1 MQLQRQLRVSLG
13 SLLLVMAGGPVTF
26 AFQATQ
32 VPAPQS
38 GQTTAQTPPPAQGQ
52 TPPPQTPPQ
61 QTPPPQTPPTPPA
74 EYKETVVVSASK
86 IEQQLVDAP
95 ATMTVIGARE
105 LSVAPSGGYGDLLR
119 NVPGLN
125 ITQIS
130 ARDINVTS
138 RGATSSLATSQL
150 AVLDGRSIYQDFFGF
165 VMWDFMPADLDEIKR
180 IEVIRGPASAVWGA
194 NALNGVINVLTKSP
208 REMAGSNFTIGV
220 GALDREVNN
229 DGAESGQI
237 FYVRGSHAAAVND
250 RWAYKISAGSY
261 FSDALARPTG
271 AIPNGTGTQYPTYT
285 NNGTLQPKL
294 DARFDYDFA
303 DTTRKLQFAAGVGGT
318 DGVMHTG
325 IGPFDIDR
333 GATMGYWKVNYA
345 KNALRVQA
353 FMNFLN
359 GNATNL
365 VSVTPAAQPIAL
377 NFDTKTFDIE
387 LGDTRLVQNKHVF
400 TYGGNLRFNH
410 FDLTIA
416 PDEHSRTEGGAY
428 VQDEFMLSTM
438 YRIVAGARVDKFSSI
453 DNAVFSPRVAL
464 VVKPKPE
471 QSVRVS
477 YNRAFRAPSMINNN
491 LKTTIGTPLP
501 LGAIHPS
508 FAPLG
513 TYYVPTDA
521 IGNKDLTQE
530 HIDMVEVAYTAT
542 IRNRASISAAW
553 YYSKFAEQIFFTNI
567 LDGVT
572 QIWGPAPPPP
582 GWPLPAAV
590 WAQLYQNGIIFP
602 KTYSY
607 DNLGTVKS
615 KGLELGLDGLIRN
628 NWTGFINYSFQADP
642 IPEFPGLTEAQALAE
657 INIPAKHLFNTGV
670 TYTSPSWYGTLA
682 VSHSDKAYWQDVLD
696 SRYSG
701 YTDPYTS
708 VNMTVGAKFGGH
720 YSAAL
725 KIGNLGNTKIQ
736 QHIFGDIVK
745 RTIVGEFKVN
755 LPR

>member
-1 MQLQRQLRVSLG
+1 MQVQRQLRVSFAGLAFVLAG
-13 SLLLVMAGGPVTF
+13 STVAF
-26 AFQATQ
+26 AFQAAPTA
-32 VPAPQS
+32 APQS
-38 GQTTAQTPPPAQGQ
+38 GQTTGQTPPPAQGQ
-52 TPPPQTPPQ
+52 TPPQQPP
-61 QTPPPQTPPTPPA
+61 PPTPPA

-86 IEQQLVDAP
+86 TEQQLVDAP
-95 ATMTVIGARE
+95 ATMTIIGARE

-138 RGATSSLATSQL
+138 RGATGSLATSQL

-303 DTTRKLQFAAGVGGT
+303 DKTKKLQFAAGVGGT

-333 GATMGYWKVNYA
+333 GAKMGYWKVNYA

-359 GNATNL
+359 GQATNL

-377 NFDTKTFDIE
+377 DFDTKTFDIE
-387 LGDTRLVQNKHVF
+387 LGDTRLVQNKHVL

-428 VQDEFMLSTM
+428 IQDEFMLSTM

-464 VVKPKPE
+464 VIKPKPE

-501 LGAIHPS
+501 LGAINPA

-530 HIDMVEVAYTAT
+530 HIDMFEVAYTAT

-553 YYSKFAEQIFFTNI
+553 YYSKFAEQIFFTNV
-567 LDGVT
+567 LDGVP
-572 QIWGPAPPPP
+572 QIWGPTPPPP
-582 GWPLPAAV
+582 GWPLPALV
-590 WAQLYQNGIIFP
+590 WAGVYQAGIIFP
-602 KTYSY
+602 KTYTY

-642 IPEFPGLTEAQALAE
+642 IPEFPGLTPAQALAE

-670 TYTSPSWYGTLA
+670 TYASPSWYGTLA

-755 LPR
+755 LPK